1 VDWDG
6 VGWVGVLGWVVY
18 DEGCF
23 IAVVAGSNA
32 DEDVVVLVVVLVSVV
47 IVVISV
53 VVVILGD

>member
-6 VGWVGVLGWVVY
+6 VGLVGVLGWVVY

-23 IAVVAGSNA
+23 ITVVAGSNA
-32 DEDVVVLVVVLVSVV
+32 DEDVVVLITVV
-47 IVVISV
+47 IVISV

>member
-1 VDWDG
+1 MDWDG

-32 DEDVVVLVVVLVSVV
+32 DEDVVVLVVAVV
-47 IVVISV
+47 VVTVVISV
-53 VVVILGD
+53 VVVIILED